1 MKYQDRDLSWLS
13 FNSRI
18 LQEIADEKVPLL
30 ERLNFVAIYSSN
42 LEEFYKVRVAGQRFE
57 QRYKGDVKNKF
68 GYRPS
73 YILEKINHIVC
84 QQQEDLGF
92 QFFQKI
98 VPSLVS
104 EGVVLLNHNLQV
116 MDMGLIYEYYQ
127 KNLENKFTLQEIT
140 NEDRIDLKNQ
150 VVYLFYIW
158 RERLFLLELDYIK
171 WGRFVPL
178 YQDENEIRIIQLDD
192 IFKWNVH
199 RYLGSSAE
207 IFAVKVSR
215 DAELY
220 IDEELDESVVKKI
233 KKSLHKR
240 ETGLPSRLLFNENI
254 PFKYINALRKR
265 LSLDMNSLIPG
276 GKYHNY
282 YDFFQ
287 FSDVVKK
294 SHLCYDKFSKI
305 PCVRFENGI
314 NVFRVI
320 KEKDVFLSYPYQD
333 FQYVIDVLN
342 AAACD
347 DKVVEI
353 SVTLYRVNK
362 DSTVCKALEKAA
374 QNGKKVFVL
383 TEVLARFDEESNIY
397 WGERLEK
404 AGAKVK
410 FGISDL
416 KVHAKI
422 FAIKRAEK
430 GKNVIYSYLGTGN
443 LNEKTANLYADHG
456 LLTASADLG
465 KEVEMVFSC
474 LKEEKGNPEFKHLLV
489 APFNLRDTLVKAVEN
504 EIDIAKSGGQ
514 AEIMVKLNSLEDP
527 QMIDLL
533 RKAADEGV
541 SILMVVRGIC
551 CYIPLS
557 EKQKQNIKIVSV
569 VDRFLEHTRIYRFNN
584 GGKIKTFLSS
594 ADWMTRN
601 LSRRIEVAFPVCD
614 EDIQEFLYRQMM
626 VQLSDSIKGRLLT
639 GSFENEKVDGVEN
652 KTSQE
657 KMFDFVRECQ
667 KKCCSDMINK

>member
-18 LQEIADEKVPLL
+18 LQEIANEDVPLM

-92 QFFQKI
+92 LFFEKI
-98 VPSLVS
+98 VPSLAK
-104 EGVVLLNHNLQV
+104 EGVILLDHHLEAA
-116 MDMGLIYEYYQ
+116 DMGLIYEYYQ
-127 KNLENKFTLQEIT
+127 KNIENNFVLQEIT
-140 NEDRIDLKNQ
+140 NEERIDLKNQ
-150 VVYLFYIW
+150 VVYLFYVW
-158 RERLFLLELDYIK
+158 RNRLFLLELDYAK
-171 WGRFVPL
+171 WGRFIPL
-178 YQDENEIRIIQLDD
+178 YQDKKELRIIQLDD
-192 IFKWNVH
+192 VFKWNVH

-220 IDEELDESVVKKI
+220 IDEELDDSIVKKI
-233 KKSLHKR
+233 KKSLCKR

-287 FSDVVKK
+287 FPNVVTK
-294 SHLCYDKFSKI
+294 SYLCYAKFSKV
-305 PCVRFENGI
+305 PCMRFEKGK

-333 FQYVIDVLN
+333 FQYVVDVLN
-342 AAACD
+342 EAACD
-347 DKVVEI
+347 DKVLEI

-362 DSTVCKALEKAA
+362 DSKVCKALEKAA
-374 QNGKKVFVL
+374 LNGKKVFVL
-383 TEVLARFDEESNIY
+383 TEVLARFDEVSNIY

-404 AGAKVK
+404 AGAIVK
-410 FGISDL
+410 FGISNM

-422 FAIKRAEK
+422 FAIHRVEK
-430 GKNVIYSYLGTGN
+430 GKKVIYSYLGTGN

-456 LLTASADLG
+456 LLTASEDLG
-465 KEVEMVFSC
+465 KEVEKVFSY
-474 LKEEKGNPEFKHLLV
+474 LKECKGEPVFNHLLV
-489 APFNLRDTLVKAVEN
+489 APFTLRDTLVKAVEN
-504 EIDIAKSGGQ
+504 EIDIAKKGGK
-514 AEIMVKLNSLEDP
+514 AEIVLKLNSLEDP
-527 QMIDLL
+527 QMIDVL
-533 RKAADEGV
+533 RMAADEDV
-541 SILMVVRGIC
+541 AILMVVRGIC
-551 CYIPLS
+551 CYIPLT
-557 EKQKQNIKIVSV
+557 EKQKKNIKIVSV

-584 GGKIKTFLSS
+584 GGKVKTFLSS

-601 LSRRIEVAFPVCD
+601 LSKRIEVAFPIYD
-614 EDIQEFLYRQMM
+614 KAIQEFLYQQMLA
-626 VQLSDSIKGRLLT
+626 QLSDNIKGRMLT
-639 GSFENEKVDGVEN
+639 GNSDNCMVEGIN
-652 KTSQE
+652 KQTSQQ
-657 KMFDFVRECQ
+657 KMFDFVRKYEGVYCAE
-667 KKCCSDMINK
+667 DIN